1 MTAKQTIAVVSA
13 DEAYRGEMLRML
25 KFEGF
30 NVWGADSAEAFYRK
44 LVSVQADMVLAD
56 LLLPGES
63 GLSLISYLKDTGRF
77 NLVALTEAASMD
89 DQFASFEAGANLV
102 FARSIRWP
110 LLLAGLKA
118 LPPVTPPKLPA
129 KAQRPTD
136 IAGESWRLDES
147 RVSLVTPNRVVIPLS
162 DRELRLL
169 RALLTV
175 EGKGVMKAELLAALG
190 FKDGPLAYDR
200 VAVILASLRRKVLA
214 ETGLTLPIRS
224 VFGKGLRFVPVGE
237 RRG

>member
-1 MTAKQTIAVVSA
+1 MTAKQTIAVVS
-13 DEAYRGEMLRML
+13 DDDGFRGELLRLL

-30 NVWGADSAEAFYRK
+30 NVWGAESAEMFYRK
-44 LVSVQADMVLAD
+44 LVTMPADMVLAD
-56 LLLPGES
+56 LILPGES

-89 DQFASFEAGANLV
+89 DQFASFEAGAHLV

-118 LPPVTPPKLPA
+118 LPPLNPPLRAQKPA
-129 KAQRPTD
+129 RQSD
-136 IAGESWRLDES
+136 IAGEPWRLEGE
-147 RVSLVTPNRVVIPLS
+147 SLVTPNLVTVALS
-162 DRELRLL
+162 ERESRLL
-169 RALLTV
+169 RALLAV
-175 EGKGVMKAELLAALG
+175 EGKSVMKQELLAALD

-200 VAVILASLRRKVLA
+200 VEVVLASLRRKVLA
-214 ETGLTLPIRS
+214 QAKLTLPIRS